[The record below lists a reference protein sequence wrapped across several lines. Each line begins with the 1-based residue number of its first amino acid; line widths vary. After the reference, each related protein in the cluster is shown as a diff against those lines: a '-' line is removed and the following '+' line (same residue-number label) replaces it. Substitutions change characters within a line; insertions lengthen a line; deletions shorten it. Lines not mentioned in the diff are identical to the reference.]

1 MADSPMLRSLLLRHW
16 SSVAGADLLLPR
28 VEVAAPPS
36 PTALAS
42 GEPAAPEQ
50 PAAPV
55 APRQPSAPEENDPLA
70 DLPEEPL
77 PRLRALEQRCQD
89 CRRCA
94 LHERRRQAVFA
105 DGNPEA
111 EIFFV
116 GEGPGAQEDQQGLPF
131 VGPAGQLLTRIIH
144 GAMGLPRR
152 EVYIANVVKCRPPNN
167 RNPLPEEQI
176 RCAPFLEEQ
185 IRLVRP
191 KILICLGA
199 VAAQYLL
206 GSRQGVGRLRG
217 TVHEWHGIPLL
228 ATWHPA
234 YLLRQPSAKRETWDD
249 IKLALR
255 HLGRPEQPTP
265 YRGED

>member
-1 MADSPMLRSLLLRHW
+1 MLRSLLLRHW

-28 VEVAAPPS
+28 IELAAPAQPAEATS
-36 PTALAS
+36 VTESAAEPAREAEPA
-42 GEPAAPEQ
+42 GEAAEPAAPED
-50 PAAPV
+50 
-55 APRQPSAPEENDPLA
+55 DPFA

-77 PRLRALEQRCQD
+77 PRLRALERRCQD

-191 KILICLGA
+191 QILICLGA

-217 TVHEWHGIPLL
+217 SVHEWRGIPLI

-255 HLGRPEQPTP
+255 SLGRPEQPTP